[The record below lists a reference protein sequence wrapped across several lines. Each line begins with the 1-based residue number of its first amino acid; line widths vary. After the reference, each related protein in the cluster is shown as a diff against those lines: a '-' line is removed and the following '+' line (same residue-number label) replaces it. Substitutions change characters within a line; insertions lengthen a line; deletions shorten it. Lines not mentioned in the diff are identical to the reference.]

1 MGVMADATS
10 SAAADADAD
19 FSPFVV
25 VASFFLDVSDFLLLE
40 IALKATPSKG

>member
-1 MGVMADATS
+1 MGVMADAAS
-10 SAAADADAD
+10 SAAADAD

-25 VASFFLDVSDFLLLE
+25 VASFFLDVSDFLLFE